1 MENNYQIKRR
11 RKLIESSIPLDAI
24 NEASSREKSIRH
36 SHPSTLHLWWARRPL
51 ASARAILFCQLVDDP
66 ADIKEEFPTLEE
78 QDSERERIFSLIKE
92 FVTWE
97 NSNNKILFKKV
108 KDKIQESWIRCCKDN
123 SDHPEANQLFDPENI
138 PCFHD
143 PFAGG
148 GSIPLEAQRLGLS
161 SFASDLNPVAVLINK
176 CILEMIDI
184 VFSKNLH
191 SEKFVLLN
199 ENT

>member
-78 QDSERERIFSLIKE
+78 QDSERERIFS
-92 FVTWE
+92 
-97 NSNNKILFKKV
+97 
-108 KDKIQESWIRCCKDN
+108 
-123 SDHPEANQLFDPENI
+123 
-138 PCFHD
+138 
-143 PFAGG
+143 
-148 GSIPLEAQRLGLS
+148 
-161 SFASDLNPVAVLINK
+161 
-176 CILEMIDI
+176 
-184 VFSKNLH
+184 
-191 SEKFVLLN
+191 
-199 ENT
+199 